1 MMITPRFRHDPLDLL
16 RRRLVR
22 ETEAALLYGLR
33 FPDRVERIPT
43 VEAGRSRFHPAFAAR
58 WWAQTLSLG
67 ASGFAT
73 RDEF

>member
-1 MMITPRFRHDPLDLL
+1 MIKRRFKHDPLDLL

-43 VEAGRSRFHPAFAAR
+43 VEVGRGRFHPAFAER
-58 WWAQTLSLG
+58 WWAQTFG
-67 ASGFAT
+67 VEAPGFAE
-73 RDEF
+73 DDAS

>member
-1 MMITPRFRHDPLDLL
+1 MIKSRFRHDPLDLL

-43 VEAGRSRFHPAFAAR
+43 VEVARSRFDPAFAAR
-58 WWAQTLSLG
+58 WWAETLG
-67 ASGFAT
+67 TDRSGFLA
-73 RDEF
+73 RDAS

>member
-1 MMITPRFRHDPLDLL
+1 MIKSRFRHDPLDLL

-43 VEAGRSRFHPAFAAR
+43 VEVGRSRFDPAFAAR
-58 WWAQTLSLG
+58 WWTETLGTDTSDFLARD
-67 ASGFAT
+67 AS
-73 RDEF
+73 